1 MKLLVWLLKLLDTRM
16 TTPVMYGP
24 FHLAFFALSIA
35 LAVLLYKKH
44 KTPDQRFI
52 GRLLLITSLVVIFFE
67 VLKQINF
74 TFSYDGNTIKAD
86 YQWYAFPFQFCS
98 TPMYA
103 GLVAAILKKG
113 KVHDAI
119 CAYLATYAVFGGLV
133 VMLYPPQV
141 FINVIAINLQT
152 MICHGAMITVGVYLL
167 SVRYVA
173 LRHKTILSA
182 TAVFCV
188 FLLIAIASNELV
200 HISGI
205 AGDETFNMFY
215 ISPHAAPSLPVYSIV
230 QEMVPYPYC
239 LFIYVF
245 IFALAAYVILLCAML
260 FRRIW
265 LQAACKNTT
274 SAQI

>member
-1 MKLLVWLLKLLDTRM
+1 MLKLLDTRM

-24 FHLAFFALSIA
+24 FHLVFFALSIA
-35 LAVLLYKKH
+35 FAVFLYKTKRDADEH
-44 KTPDQRFI
+44 FVR
-52 GRLLLITSLVVIFFE
+52 RLLLYTSLVVVFLE
-67 VLKQINF
+67 VLKQINY
-74 TFSYDGNTIKAD
+74 TFSYDGPSIVAD

-103 GLVAAILKKG
+103 GLAAAFLKKG
-113 KVHDAI
+113 KTHDAI

-133 VMLYPPQV
+133 VMIYPPQV
-141 FINVIAINLQT
+141 FIDVAVINFQT
-152 MICHGAMITVGVYLL
+152 MICHGLMITVGLYLL
-167 SVRYVA
+167 SVEYVA

-188 FLLIAIASNELV
+188 FLLIAIGSNELV

-205 AGDETFNMFY
+205 AGDEAFNMFY
-215 ISPHAAPSLPVYSIV
+215 ISPHVAPSLPVYSTV

-260 FRRIW
+260 FRRVW
-265 LQAACKNTT
+265 VRVAHKDAVAENHN
-274 SAQI
+274 